1 MKNGIVI
8 LDFGSQYTQLIARRI
23 RELGT
28 FAEILAYNVSIE
40 EIKKHQPAG
49 IILSGGPNSVFE
61 DGAPIR
67 SVEELSK
74 IAPLLGICYGMQ
86 LIATQMGG
94 KVESHETREYGRAE
108 ISWKQNSGVNPPQWP
123 TQHKVWM
130 SHGDVVTGMPP
141 GFNCW
146 AESESHLAAMTSQ
159 RMWAVQF
166 HPEVTHSEHGEK
178 FLSHFLEFVK
188 AEKNWSTPMML
199 EHLIEEIKTKTGKT
213 EKILCALSGGV
224 DSTVVAMLLTQ
235 ALGAE
240 RVECV
245 FVNTGLLRYR
255 EYEDVLEI
263 YKRLGLHIHGVDATE
278 EFFAA
283 LAGVSDPE
291 RKRKIIGHL
300 FIDVF
305 KKSMSKVGH
314 VEWLAQGTLY
324 PDVIESVSI
333 RGTNVTIKSH
343 HNVGGLPQDLGLK
356 LIEPVRELFKDEVRK
371 IGELLKIPQDILMRH
386 PFPGPG
392 LAIRVMGELT
402 KENVEIV
409 RQADRIWIEEL
420 RKNDLYDKVWQAFC
434 VLLPVRTVGVQGDN
448 RTYDKVLS
456 LRAVTSIDGMT
467 ADWYDFPGAFM
478 RKVSSRI
485 TNEVKGVNRIV
496 YDVTS
501 KPPGT
506 IEWE

>member
-108 ISWKQNSGVNPPQWP
+108 ISWKQNSAVTPPSWP
-123 TQHKVWM
+123 MQHKVWM

-141 GFNCW
+141 GFNSW
-146 AESESHLAAMTSQ
+146 AESESHLAAMTSP

-178 FLSHFLEFVK
+178 FLSHFLQFVK

-235 ALGAE
+235 ALGAD

-278 EFFAA
+278 EFFTA
-283 LAGVSDPE
+283 LSGVSDPE

-314 VEWLAQGTLY
+314 VDWLAQGTLY